1 MEMGNTD
8 ATGIRLEVMDTSSGV
23 LAAEEGS
30 IVKQAVTTTKI
41 DEPKNG
47 TVLNNHKDEMNGEND
62 ERKAAIRLCKT
73 SKHLSSVIDKTER
86 FALDLFPEIM
96 YKLCLAWWVGLK

>member
-1 MEMGNTD
+1 METENTD
-8 ATGIRLEVMDTSSGV
+8 STGIRLEVMDTSSRV
-23 LAAEEGS
+23 LAAEEGN

-47 TVLNNHKDEMNGEND
+47 TVLNNHKDDMNGEND

-86 FALDLFPEIM
+86 VALDLFPEIM
-96 YKLCLAWWVGLK
+96 Y